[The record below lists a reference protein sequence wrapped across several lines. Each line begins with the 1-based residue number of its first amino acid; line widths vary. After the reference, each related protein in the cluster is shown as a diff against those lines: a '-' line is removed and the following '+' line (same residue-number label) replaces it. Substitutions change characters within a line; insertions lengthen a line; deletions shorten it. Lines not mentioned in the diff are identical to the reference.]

1 MLLYSA
7 SNGDWPEHVLLISE
21 ETRTYACTVVLGSA
35 GRENTTVDSLRGLWR
50 SAPVKKK
57 KKFSKPYWSP
67 GKGEGR
73 GGKKALLET
82 NYAVQG
88 QLVGEQESCT
98 SITNHPASK
107 KVQKGGLQ
115 ASAFVPLLGL

>member
-7 SNGDWPEHVLLISE
+7 SNGDWLEHVLLISE

-57 KKFSKPYWSP
+57 KKNVQNPTGALEREKAV
-67 GKGEGR
+67 
-73 GGKKALLET
+73 GGKKH
-82 NYAVQG
+82 
-88 QLVGEQESCT
+88 C
-98 SITNHPASK
+98 
-107 KVQKGGLQ
+107 
-115 ASAFVPLLGL
+115 

>member
-57 KKFSKPYWSP
+57 KNVQNPTGALEREKAV
-67 GKGEGR
+67 
-73 GGKKALLET
+73 GGKKH
-82 NYAVQG
+82 
-88 QLVGEQESCT
+88 C
-98 SITNHPASK
+98 
-107 KVQKGGLQ
+107 
-115 ASAFVPLLGL
+115 

>member
-57 KKFSKPYWSP
+57 KKIFKT
-67 GKGEGR
+67 
-73 GGKKALLET
+73 LLEPWK
-82 NYAVQG
+82 G
-88 QLVGEQESCT
+88 RRPWGEK
-98 SITNHPASK
+98 SIVRN
-107 KVQKGGLQ
+107 
-115 ASAFVPLLGL
+115 